1 VPNTSSSAELHALY
15 RISNEPVR
23 EFPYPHV
30 YVRDVFPADFY
41 RRLREQLPP
50 AEKLATLSSMGRMKA
65 GDMAADQRTVLPL
78 TAQGLAGLDEPRR
91 AFWQEVAGW
100 LLGGSFGQ
108 VMTTKFSPWL
118 RRRFPDLANARFA
131 DEALL
136 VQDRRN
142 YSLGPH
148 TDHPSK
154 VLSFLFYLPADDSQS
169 HLGTSMYL
177 PRDPGFVCAGGPHYD
192 FDKFH
197 RLYTMP
203 YQANAMFGFMK
214 TPNAFHG
221 VEPVEG
227 EAVRELLL
235 YDIRSQR
242 T

>member
-1 VPNTSSSAELHALY
+1 MSSSAELHALY

-41 RRLREQLPP
+41 RRMRELLPP
-50 AEKLATLSSMGRMKA
+50 AEALSTLSSMGRMKV
-65 GDMAADQRTVLPL
+65 GDTAAEQRTVLPL
-78 TAQGLAGLDEPRR
+78 TGQGLAALDEPRR
-91 AFWQEVAGW
+91 AFWQELSGW

-108 VMTTKFSPWL
+108 VMATKFSPWL
-118 RRRFPDLANARFA
+118 RRRFPDLAAARFT

-154 VLSFLFYLPADDSQS
+154 VLSFLFYLPADDSQPQ
-169 HLGTSMYL
+169 LGTSIYL
-177 PRDPGFVCAGGPHYD
+177 PRDPGFVCPGGPHHA

-197 RLYTMP
+197 RLFTMP
-203 YQANAMFGFMK
+203 YLPNAMFAFMK

-227 EAVRELLL
+227 QAVRELLL
-235 YDIRSQR
+235 FDIRQQR

>member
-1 VPNTSSSAELHALY
+1 VPSTSSSAELHVLY
-15 RISNEPVR
+15 RIANESVR

-30 YVRDVFPADFY
+30 YVRDVFPPDFY
-41 RRLREQLPP
+41 RELRAKLPP
-50 AEKLATLSSMGRMKA
+50 PEALATLSSMGRVK
-65 GDMAADQRTVLPL
+65 GDAAADQRTVLPL
-78 TAQGLAGLDEPRR
+78 TTQGLAPLDEGRR
-91 AFWQEVAGW
+91 AFWQEIAGW

-118 RRRFPDLANARFA
+118 QRRFPNLATARFV

-154 VLSFLFYLPADDSQS
+154 VLSFLFYLPADDSQP
-169 HLGTSMYL
+169 HLGTSIYL
-177 PRDPGFVCAGGPHYD
+177 PKDPGFGCPGGPHHP
-192 FDKFH
+192 FDKFD
-197 RLYTMP
+197 RLFTMP
-203 YQANAMFGFMK
+203 YVPNAMFAFMK
-214 TPNAFHG
+214 TQNAFHG

-235 YDIRSQR
+235 YDIRAQR
-242 T
+242 A